1 MEETLRCILCDKEL
15 EGVIEVIT
23 VKIGRLPLSR
33 FRESS
38 DCNWTRCKTCNRS
51 ICKSCYRGR
60 PISCCETAFGIRREE
75 KIVAVQQ
82 SSLRIAA

>member
-1 MEETLRCILCDKEL
+1 MKETLQCFLCQKEL

-33 FRESS
+33 FSESS
-38 DCNWTRCKTCNRS
+38 DCNWTKCKTCNRS

-60 PISCCETAFGIRREE
+60 PISCCETAFSIRHQD
-75 KIVAVQQ
+75 AVRTHE
-82 SSLRIAA
+82 SSFLEAV